1 MCLHFWQELPLYD
14 TNLDR
19 MVARMALPVV
29 AIVGRANV
37 GKSTLFNRITGHR
50 ISIVEDVPGVTRD
63 RIYSKA
69 DWNGKFFHLIDT
81 GGIEIGDE
89 DEVNNLIRVQAQ
101 LAIDEADVIV
111 FMVDG
116 RDGLLPS
123 DRDVAEILRR
133 SKKPVVLAVNK
144 LDHPTHHPSL
154 YEFYEIGFGE
164 PIAVSAEHGTGT
176 GDILDEVVS
185 HFGVEDDPE
194 YDEDTI
200 RISLIGRPNV
210 GKSSLIN
217 ALIGENRVMVSDVAG
232 TTRDAIDTPVEFDGQ
247 SYVLVDTAGLRRRGK
262 VYENIEKY
270 SVLRALRAIERSDVA
285 FVVLDGERGIA
296 EQDKRVAGYALDAGC
311 AVAFLVNKWD
321 LVKKDDKTAHQF
333 EELIRLEFPFMRW
346 APILFVSAETKQRV
360 VKILPLA
367 REIAEAHAMRIS
379 TSTLNSVIQDATA
392 SVIPPSDKGRRLRI
406 YYATQ
411 VSVKPPTIAFFV
423 NDKELMHFS
432 YERYLENQLRAAFG
446 FEGTPMRLVTRNKS

>member
-1 MCLHFWQELPLYD
+1 
-14 TNLDR
+14 
-19 MVARMALPVV
+19 MALPVV

-37 GKSTLFNRITGHR
+37 GKSTLFNRVAGHR

-69 DWNGKFFHLIDT
+69 DWNGKNFHLIDT
-81 GGIEIGDE
+81 GGIELGDI
-89 DEVNNLIRVQAQ
+89 DEVNNLIRVQAE

-116 RDGLLPS
+116 RHGLLAS
-123 DRDVAEILRR
+123 DKDVAEILRR

-144 LDHPTHHPSL
+144 LDHPTHHPAL
-154 YEFYEIGFGE
+154 YEFYELGFGE
-164 PIAVSAEHGTGT
+164 PIAMSAEHGTGT
-176 GDILDEVVS
+176 GDVLDDVVKHLS
-185 HFGVEDDPE
+185 MEEDPK

-217 ALIGENRVMVSDVAG
+217 ALIGENRVMVSEVAG
-232 TTRDAIDTPVEFDGQ
+232 TTRDAIDTPFTFDDQ

-262 VYENIEKY
+262 IYENIEKY
-270 SVLRALRAIERSDVA
+270 SVLRAMRSIERSDVA
-285 FVVLDGERGIA
+285 FVVIDGERGIA
-296 EQDKRVAGYALDAGC
+296 EQDKKVAGYALDAGC

-321 LVKKDDKTAHQF
+321 LVTKDDKTAHQF
-333 EELIRLEFPFMRW
+333 ELKIRDEFAFMRW
-346 APILFVSAETKQRV
+346 APVLFVSAETKQRV
-360 VKILPLA
+360 LKIIPLA
-367 REIAEAHAMRIS
+367 KEIAENHSMRIS
-379 TSTLNSVIQDATA
+379 TSTLNSVIHDATA
-392 SVIPPSDKGRRLRI
+392 SVAPPSDKGKRLRVN
-406 YYATQ
+406 YATQ
-411 VSVKPPTIAFFV
+411 VSVKPPTIALFV

-446 FEGTPMRLVTRNKS
+446 FEGTPMRLLIRNKAK